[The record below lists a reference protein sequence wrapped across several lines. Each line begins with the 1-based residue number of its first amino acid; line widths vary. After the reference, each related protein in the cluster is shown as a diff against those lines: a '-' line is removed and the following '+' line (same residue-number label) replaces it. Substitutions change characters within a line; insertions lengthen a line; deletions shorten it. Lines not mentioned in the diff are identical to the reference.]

1 MASKG
6 KSPGLTGFFEKKDA
20 AQEEEAS
27 ATHTRMKGT
36 GKCYHV
42 TLRLNHDQWE
52 RAHQLARSEGLPLAQ
67 LAIRGLSKILEE
79 KGLPGL

>member
-1 MASKG
+1 MASAIPIEEFIQSLSSSLGRTVVNKT
-6 KSPGLTGFFEKKDA
+6 GLTGFFEKKDA

-36 GKCYHV
+36 GKYYHV

-52 RAHQLARSEGLPLAQ
+52 RAHQLAR
-67 LAIRGLSKILEE
+67 
-79 KGLPGL
+79 